1 MLKLCSHSRMHCAI
15 AVNWL
20 INSSYSRQT
29 ASSIRQ
35 GRSRIPEKTNDR
47 RCQLTSYRWM
57 TSRGVRDLMASM
69 DMKWLPLK
77 GMLRHK
83 SSLKKRMLP
92 SAMSSSVMPSG
103 KASEPAEADAGSCA
117 LGVDGAWR
125 SIASCRQHTKWNWGD
140 CCP

>member
-1 MLKLCSHSRMHCAI
+1 
-15 AVNWL
+15 
-20 INSSYSRQT
+20 
-29 ASSIRQ
+29 
-35 GRSRIPEKTNDR
+35 
-47 RCQLTSYRWM
+47 
-57 TSRGVRDLMASM
+57 MASM

-103 KASEPAEADAGSCA
+103 RASEPAEADAGSCA

-125 SIASCRQHTKWNWGD
+125 STASCRQHTKWNWGN
-140 CCP
+140 CCS